1 MINQQSSIP
10 LDSQLEHWLIV
21 DIVRV
26 PDIME
31 LAYTAEENPELF
43 KLYADSHFL
52 HLLEI
57 SPVVFNFTGSRDLAM
72 KIKDDFALRTS
83 SVMFSYKKSSS
94 VTERLNHLHGLI
106 SVVINKQTSFFRY
119 HSSEF
124 WSEVSHHL
132 IPQDID
138 IILGPFET
146 LSWVDNNQNWNSIS
160 RDAGVVKAERREL
173 PFHLNSPVIS
183 KQI

>member
-1 MINQQSSIP
+1 MLKQKSSLT
-10 LDSQLEHWLIV
+10 LDMLLEHWLIV
-21 DIVRV
+21 DTVRV
-26 PDIME
+26 PDVAE
-31 LAYTAEENPELF
+31 LAYTTEENPELF
-43 KLYADSHFL
+43 KLYAGSPFL
-52 HLLEI
+52 HLLKI
-57 SPVVFNFTGSRDLAM
+57 SPVVFNFTGSHDLAK

-83 SVMFSYKKSSS
+83 SVVFSYKNGSSLN
-94 VTERLNHLHGLI
+94 ERINHLHNLM
-106 SVVINKQTSFFRY
+106 SVVINKEIAFFRY

-146 LSWVDNNQNWNSIS
+146 LSWVDKNQNWNSIS
-160 RDAGVVKAERREL
+160 RDAGVVKTERREL